1 MRYFNIEQ
9 HTEPKSMFSGNKK
22 IIMSELEGR
31 YEITEEQAKKKPK
44 WGSGNIAVDEDGSWK
59 WMACDHDT
67 SG

>member
-1 MRYFNIEQ
+1 
-9 HTEPKSMFSGNKK
+9 MFSGNKK

-44 WGSGNIAVDEDGSWK
+44 WGSGNIAVNEDGSWK